1 MVDTSPPADAAKDL
15 PDPADGSTKHAP
27 VFPFSDSPLCQEN
40 DTARLRV
47 LKDRVRQKMQ
57 DAEGYGFSQD
67 EQRMLSI
74 FFDLAQECDTRRDL
88 MTLCVLLPMT
98 FFNQE
103 IRLYLRTAPDA
114 WRLTRCLSLPQE
126 PLPVEPPPWSTT
138 RGASFFSPIK
148 GRKDTCELLGFSLEH
163 GIIGWLEVVDG
174 ASFSSRRQLFFEVYA
189 GRIGHQIHNRLARA
203 KSREHLAFIQN
214 LVADIGHNVI
224 VPNMTFKLFFNRL
237 RGSLAALQNLVL
249 EAPEDTPPQFL
260 DQLEALQSRM
270 NSQYDE
276 INRHYEQT
284 SLFLETLLR
293 RRHFEEGRYV
303 LEKRLV
309 NLRQQVVDP
318 QVERYRPRLHDRGIS
333 IDLSMGGIPNST
345 VMLMADLGLIA
356 QVYANLFSNAV
367 KYARAVPGTLGQ
379 PVKFMA
385 YGWDILP
392 EAFGPGRPG
401 VKLNVFTTG
410 PVIPEAERDQLFQP
424 GFRASTTAKEHG
436 TGQGLAFVRQV
447 VALHGGRV
455 GYEAAPLGNN
465 FFIVLPL
472 EQGGAENC

>member
-1 MVDTSPPADAAKDL
+1 MADHPVFDDPAKDAAAPKGEA
-15 PDPADGSTKHAP
+15 PTHPP
-27 VFPFSDSPLCQEN
+27 VFPFTDSPLCQKN
-40 DTARLRV
+40 DATRLSALEERV
-47 LKDRVRQKMQ
+47 KQKMQ
-57 DAEGYGFSQD
+57 DADGYGFSQE
-67 EQRMLSI
+67 EQRLLSI
-74 FFDLAQECDTRRDL
+74 FFDLAQEFDTRRDL
-88 MTLCVLLPMT
+88 MTLCVLLPHI
-98 FFNQE
+98 FFGQE
-103 IRLYLRTAPDA
+103 IRVYLRTTPGA
-114 WRLTRCLSLPQE
+114 WKLTRCLSLPQE
-126 PLPVEPPPWSTT
+126 TPTTEPPPWSTS
-138 RGASFFSPIK
+138 RGESFFSPIK
-148 GRKDTCELLGFSLEH
+148 GRKDTGELLGFPLEH
-163 GIIGWLEVVDG
+163 GVIGWIEVVGG
-174 ASFSSRRQLFFEVYA
+174 AAFPSSRQLFYEIYA

-203 KSREHLAFIQN
+203 KNREHLTFIQN

-237 RGSLAALQNLVL
+237 RGSLALLQRLVL
-249 EAPEDTPPQFL
+249 EAPNDTPPQFL
-260 DQLEALQSRM
+260 DQLEALQARM
-270 NSQYDE
+270 GAQYDE

-318 QVERYRPRLHDRGIS
+318 QVERFRPRLHDRGIS
-333 IDLSMGGIPNST
+333 IDLSMGGIPDST

-367 KYARAVPGTLGQ
+367 KYTRAVDAAQGQ
-379 PVKFMA
+379 KVKFMA

-392 EAFGPGRPG
+392 DAFGPGRTG

-410 PVIPEAERDQLFQP
+410 PVIPEAERHQLFQP
-424 GFRASTTAKEHG
+424 GFRASTTDKEHG

-447 VALHGGRV
+447 VALHGGRA
-455 GYEAAPLGNN
+455 GYETAPLGNN

-472 EQGGAENC
+472 WQGENTTR